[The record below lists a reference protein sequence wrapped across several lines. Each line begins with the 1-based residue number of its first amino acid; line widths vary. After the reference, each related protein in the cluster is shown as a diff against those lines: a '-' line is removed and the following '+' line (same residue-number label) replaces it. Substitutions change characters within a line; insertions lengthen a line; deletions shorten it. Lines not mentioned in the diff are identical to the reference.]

1 MANKYVT
8 LDTEQTISGEKY
20 FSTKLAIPT
29 IAPSSPT
36 TGRHYI
42 YFDSTGEYA
51 ETLGGGGSGG
61 DVYDLTLR
69 KNGISL
75 GTYNLGT
82 AAADI
87 NIPIS

>member
-29 IAPSSPT
+29 TAPSSPI

-51 ETLGGGGSGG
+51 ETPGGGGTSTI
-61 DVYDLTLR
+61 YDLTIQ
-69 KNGISL
+69 KNSVDI

-82 AAADI
+82 ADATV
-87 NIPIS
+87 NILIG